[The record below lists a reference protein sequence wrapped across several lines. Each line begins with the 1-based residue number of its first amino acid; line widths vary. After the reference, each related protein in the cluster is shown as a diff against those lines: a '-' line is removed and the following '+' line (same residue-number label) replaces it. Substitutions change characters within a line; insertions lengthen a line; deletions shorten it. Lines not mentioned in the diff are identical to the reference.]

1 VNILD
6 VMTCSSPQDHG
17 SACIWFTADEHA
29 QNETFLIGSTSSG
42 PSAMGV
48 SGHETARR
56 SAVYGRKMF

>member
-1 VNILD
+1 MAVR
-6 VMTCSSPQDHG
+6 
-17 SACIWFTADEHA
+17 AIWFTADEHA